1 MSADNDLKAREK
13 ANLRLAL
20 ILVTVA
26 LVFGLGFVA
35 RVVLQHGA

>member
-1 MSADNDLKAREK
+1 MAMTEAQRR

-20 ILVTVA
+20 ILLTVA

-35 RVVLQHGA
+35 RFMFLR